1 MANVGAARQSR
12 WVRPKPGPKV
22 PSLVLLLSWVG
33 CAVGCHNEAEH
44 ADCASI
50 APGTP
55 VADIPVSGEG
65 FTPYC
70 SPASGASAEVGALWC
85 SREGYFPSNGS
96 VKDCGVYGIVDC
108 AKIVP
113 AETRVVGRPYGD
125 WPCAPD
131 EGFGAPK
138 YGCYVWVR
146 DGGVLGVCEGCPPD

>member
-33 CAVGCHNEAEH
+33 CAVGCHIEAEH

-96 VKDCGVYGIVDC
+96 VKRLR
-108 AKIVP
+108 
-113 AETRVVGRPYGD
+113 RVRHRRLRQDRARGNPSRRKTLRRL
-125 WPCAPD
+125 A
-131 EGFGAPK
+131 
-138 YGCYVWVR
+138 
-146 DGGVLGVCEGCPPD
+146 